1 MSITLPYAALML
13 AAAAMFFL
21 ARRCFPD
28 SSSGLATVSRE
39 ERRTILLAAFI
50 GGVLGAKLPFV
61 FVRGADWFGT
71 AWLAD
76 GKTVTTGLI
85 GAYIAVE
92 FVKLLYGIKSKTG
105 DSFALPLALALAVG
119 RWGCF
124 LHGCCFGVPTQ
135 LPWGVDFG
143 DGIARHP
150 TQAYES
156 LFHFSMA
163 MMLIQIVRREWF
175 RNQRLKVYLIS
186 YGIYRFLTEYI
197 RPEPVYAIGLT
208 YFQLVALFMVTGLV
222 MQWGYETYS
231 QFLRSYFSS
240 DRILKISQHR
250 GSHPTIPTIVE
261 QFDHGS

>member
-1 MSITLPYAALML
+1 MV

-21 ARRCFPD
+21 ARRCLPP
-28 SSSGLATVSRE
+28 SGNGLATVSKR

-61 FVRGADWFGT
+61 FVRDADWFGY
-71 AWLAD
+71 AWLTE

-85 GAYIAVE
+85 GAYAAVE
-92 FVKLLYGIKSKTG
+92 LVKLLHGIKAKTG

-124 LHGCCFGVPTQ
+124 FHGCCYGVPTQ

-143 DGIARHP
+143 DGIPRHP

-163 MMLIQIVRREWF
+163 AILVQTVRRGWLQ
-175 RNQRLKVYLIS
+175 NQRLKVYLIS

-197 RPEPVYAIGLT
+197 RPEPDYALGLT
-208 YFQLVALFMVTGLV
+208 YFQWVALMLVIGLV
-222 MQWGYETYS
+222 MQWGYETS
-231 QFLRSYFSS
+231 CQVLRSRFTSG
-240 DRILKISQHR
+240 RITSCSTPVSRLS
-250 GSHPTIPTIVE
+250 
-261 QFDHGS
+261 